1 MVPSRSFKMNFKD
14 LLQQLCSGLALS
26 SSELQHIFDFW
37 LSFLLNDSSTQFRT
51 TAAME
56 MFTLGDI
63 KDSVVQKKA
72 YYENSFFLFLKNTNR
87 KTWKKKCQPV
97 SVLPNKILLR
107 QGFNEE
113 FRKLLKQYVSQ
124 TRMADPLKLAN
135 SIQ

>member
-1 MVPSRSFKMNFKD
+1 
-14 LLQQLCSGLALS
+14 
-26 SSELQHIFDFW
+26 
-37 LSFLLNDSSTQFRT
+37 
-51 TAAME
+51 ME